1 MNKPTGECCIR
12 RDRELL
18 EMADK
23 CEKEGWSL
31 QRFIRTLAALIEQKY
46 PGEGYE
52 KQVPHNYQDIF
63 GHQLDHNPAVCTAS
77 VKEPGYMHSHECSRH
92 QLGQDKWN
100 PKTLD
105 EACLVEG
112 MDDPWK
118 PVGQEEGRNG
128 ISGLEIYQCKN
139 KNHEQIPCKD
149 CEKVNPTP
157 ESEPS
162 IDADLHVEKD
172 GKLYKWESEPTR
184 EEGWKENLYVEV
196 MEDFLHCAEWAV
208 KFEVRDKEKY
218 YEELKQHYKKLE
230 NHITNLLTDRE
241 LKLLRDIEKLV
252 VWKASLRE
260 KIEGMKWNKKNGWS
274 QEAEKYNSALDQVL
288 EALE

>member
-157 ESEPS
+157 EREPS

-172 GKLYKWESEPTR
+172 GKLYKWESEPTW
-184 EEGWKENLYVEV
+184 EEFRRKMVEAGEFERGRNCWV
-196 MEDFLHCAEWAV
+196 ISDYAMFDKIP
-208 KFEVRDKEKY
+208 KF
-218 YEELKQHYKKLE
+218 H
-230 NHITNLLTDRE
+230 TNLLTKQKRE
-241 LKLLRDIEKLV
+241 
-252 VWKASLRE
+252 LRE
-260 KIEGMKWNKKNGWS
+260 KIEGMRKEFKEGDDLAGNPSKWKLS
-274 QEAEKYNSALDQVL
+274 VLSHNSALDQVL
-288 EALE
+288 SALE